1 MHRWLLEV
9 DELPNALTTRR
20 ASRRPAPDDKQVSG
34 HGSFWIL
41 NNLHQ
46 PDPRNSQG
54 LLSKPGFAPQTRG
67 FEQERGWTSETSDYE
82 STPKTLTFQRDTRG
96 FNPCFFSQVVTGKS
110 RVHRGF
116 VTGLAKDGKLKPR
129 VSGLKPR
136 VSIGKAW
143 VVTGESRVHHGLGL
157 LEKIDPAFSSY
168 FENSSIKTL
177 GYTEKNRFSMLFL
190 GNPGFIMETRGL
202 EHGSSETRGLQAN
215 PTKR

>member
-67 FEQERGWTSETSDYE
+67 FEQERGWTNETSDYE

-96 FNPCFFSQVVTGKS
+96 FNPCFFSQVVTGK
-110 RVHRGF
+110 
-116 VTGLAKDGKLKPR
+116 
-129 VSGLKPR
+129 
-136 VSIGKAW
+136 
-143 VVTGESRVHHGLGL
+143 SRVHHGLGL